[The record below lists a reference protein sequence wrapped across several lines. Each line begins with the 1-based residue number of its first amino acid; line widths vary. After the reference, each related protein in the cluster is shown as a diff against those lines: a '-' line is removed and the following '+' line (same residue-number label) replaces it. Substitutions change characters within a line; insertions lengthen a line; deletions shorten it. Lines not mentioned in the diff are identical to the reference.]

1 MTEQQ
6 QIVKDALEY
15 VMASAATGVD
25 KTKLL
30 GALRNLDGT
39 PLSPEQREHVFCIIS
54 ARGWVT
60 YHLDPLWHAKRW
72 TLTDKGMLA
81 LEAM

>member
-1 MTEQQ
+1 MTEEQ

-39 PLSPEQREHVFCIIS
+39 PLSPEQREHVPPRPAL
-54 ARGWVT
+54 AREALDAHRQGHARPGGHVT
-60 YHLDPLWHAKRW
+60 AW
-72 TLTDKGMLA
+72 T
-81 LEAM
+81 